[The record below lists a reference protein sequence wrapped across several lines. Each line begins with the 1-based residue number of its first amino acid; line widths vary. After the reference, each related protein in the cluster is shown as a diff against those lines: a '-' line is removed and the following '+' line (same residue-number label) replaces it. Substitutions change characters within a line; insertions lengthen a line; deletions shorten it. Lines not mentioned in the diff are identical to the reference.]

1 MESLENGKQELLSG
15 IEADI
20 RAEKQQIIDDAKK
33 QIAEKKIYA
42 EKKIESISNDAHKQ
56 AQEKAEIVKRK
67 ITSSVGLEVK
77 RRKLK
82 VRNEVVKEIINR
94 VEKKIEA
101 QMAADS
107 YRDFLID
114 WLTEAAIGLG
124 AESAEIDAS
133 QRERQLI
140 DEQLISDVK
149 DKVQA
154 YTGSAVE
161 LVLSQSQ
168 PLKDQGVAV
177 VSSDGRTAFNNQV
190 KTRIMRKERIIRN
203 LLDDNLFNDDRE
215 D

>member
-15 IEADI
+15 IESDI

-82 VRNEVVKEIINR
+82 VRNEVVKEIIHR

-101 QMAADS
+101 QMSADS

-124 AESAEIDAS
+124 AESAVIDSS